1 MVWPQST
8 TSSQILELTGQQL
21 GHRLDS
27 FGLIL
32 AVGVAKIVATAISL
46 GFGFGGGVFSPSLV
60 IGAMLGG
67 AYGMVIGDMFPAVS
81 LAAGAYTIVGMGA
94 MAAAVLGA
102 PISTI
107 LIVFEITG
115 DYGVTIAVMIAAA
128 VATVVIQKIPGQSF
142 FHWQL
147 MRRGVNIPRD
157 RLHDLLQ
164 SITARAT
171 MIAAALLRGRHGGEI
186 IMETGSTA
194 PPGTV
199 VVRLDDNI
207 EDILAV
213 MECRGVEHLAVI
225 EHGDQRRVVG
235 MVSRADIL
243 AAHNRA
249 LMVHKDYKSSDHD

>member
-1 MVWPQST
+1 MV
-8 TSSQILELTGQQL
+8 G
-21 GHRLDS
+21 GA
-27 FGLIL
+27 FGII
-32 AVGVAKIVATAISL
+32 A
-46 GFGFGGGVFSPSLV
+46 GGVFPEYASSPS
-60 IGAMLGG
+60 
-67 AYGMVIGDMFPAVS
+67 AYSI
-81 LAAGAYTIVGMGA
+81 IGMGA
-94 MAAAVLGA
+94 VTAAVLGA

-147 MRRGVNIPRD
+147 MRRGVNIHRD

-164 SITARAT
+164 SITARET
-171 MIAAALLRGRHGGEI
+171 MIDAALLRERHGGEI